1 MDRAYHSNALRA
13 TLAAKG
19 IVPVIPPQA
28 NRLEIM
34 LDDKAPYQQRTQVE
48 RLFTKIKLFRIV
60 ATRDEKLT
68 ATFFGFVI
76 LALTVIL
83 LR

>member
-13 TLAAKG
+13 KLAAKG

-34 LDDKAPYQQRTQVE
+34 LDDKAPHQQRNQVE
-48 RLFTKIKLFRIV
+48 RLFTKIKLYSRV

-68 ATFFGFVI
+68 ATFSGFVI